1 MVVFPGKLKWGRI
14 VYFCKNKLM
23 NFLFF
28 FAIAL
33 IRKYKNNPD
42 VSITFINEKKNHYFF
57 KDFFARI
64 FCFVDVDFCLVF

>member
-57 KDFFARI
+57 KDFLQEFFALLMLI
-64 FCFVDVDFCLVF
+64 F

>member
-42 VSITFINEKKNHYFF
+42 VSITFINEKKNHYFLKIF
-57 KDFFARI
+57 CKNFFALLMLI
-64 FCFVDVDFCLVF
+64 F